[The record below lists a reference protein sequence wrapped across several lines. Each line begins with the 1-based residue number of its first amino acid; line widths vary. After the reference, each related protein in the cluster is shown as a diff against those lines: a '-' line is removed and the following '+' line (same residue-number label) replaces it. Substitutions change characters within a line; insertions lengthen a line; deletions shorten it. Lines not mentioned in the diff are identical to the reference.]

1 MKLNNVVIEAEYMD
15 IILSLI
21 GEPYYVSSVTKI
33 IFMSFCI
40 RHEKNMKSYRTR
52 KEDFVDV
59 FFRNISFKLATQY
72 KDISKIVHVIDMLN
86 KTNKIRVDGDNIIVQ
101 EDISH
106 TSENEFLM
114 LCLTRNPNPIKE
126 INKLDATAMIEEV
139 IRYV

>member
-1 MKLNNVVIEAEYMD
+1 MKLNNVVIEAVYMD

-59 FFRNISFKLATQY
+59 FFRNISFKLATEY

-101 EDISH
+101 EEISH
-106 TSENEFLM
+106 KIG
-114 LCLTRNPNPIKE
+114 R
-126 INKLDATAMIEEV
+126 AHV
-139 IRYV
+139 